1 MAGESNAPRLNAAE
15 CAWFLD
21 VDGTLVDI
29 ADTPDAVR
37 VEAGLVLTL
46 DRLASACDGAVA
58 LISGRRI
65 EEIDGL
71 FAPLRLP
78 AAGQHGM
85 ELRTGEGRL
94 LLHAPESG
102 FLSRA
107 RVAIAGWAAG
117 RPGLLVEDKGIT
129 IAVHFR
135 QAPRL
140 HDEVRRFLGRLLE
153 DAGGEYRLQSGK
165 MVFEI
170 QPAGRDKGTAV
181 LEFMGSAPFRGRT
194 PVFVGDDATDE
205 YAFSVVYGLG
215 GVAVKVGPGE
225 SVARWRL
232 PDVPAVHAWIRG
244 CLGRP

>member
-46 DRLASACDGAVA
+46 DRLASAGDGAVA

-85 ELRTGEGRL
+85 ELRIGEGRL
-94 LLHAPESG
+94 RLHAPETD

-107 RVAIAGWAAG
+107 RVAIAGWAAE

-129 IAVHFR
+129 LAVHFR

-140 HDEVRRFLGRLLE
+140 HDEVRLFLGRLVD
-153 DAGGEYRLQSGK
+153 DARGEYCLQPGK

-170 QPAGRDKGTAV
+170 RPAGRDKGTAV
-181 LEFMGSAPFRGRT
+181 LNFMDSAPFRGRM

-205 YAFSVVYGLG
+205 YAFSVVDGLG
-215 GVAVKVGPGE
+215 GVAVKVGPGV
-225 SVARWRL
+225 SVAGWRL
-232 PDVPAVHAWIRG
+232 PDVPAVHGWIRDW
-244 CLGRP
+244 LGRA

>member
-1 MAGESNAPRLNAAE
+1 MALESNAPCLDAAE

-37 VEAGLVLTL
+37 VEAGLVQTL
-46 DRLASACDGAVA
+46 GRLAAACDGAVA

-65 EEIDGL
+65 EEIDDL

-85 ELRTGEGRL
+85 ELRIGEGRL
-94 LLHAPESG
+94 RLHAPESD
-102 FLSRA
+102 FLPRA
-107 RVAIAGWAAG
+107 RAAIAGWAAK

-129 IAVHFR
+129 LAVHFR

-140 HDEVRRFLGRLLE
+140 HDEVRRFLGRLVD
-153 DAGGEYRLQSGK
+153 DAGGEYRLQPGK

-170 QPAGRDKGTAV
+170 KPAGRDKGTAV
-181 LEFMGSAPFRGRT
+181 LAFMDSAPFRGRV

-205 YAFSVVYGLG
+205 YALSVVYGLG
-215 GVAVKVGPGE
+215 GVAVKVGPGD
-225 SVARWRL
+225 SVAPWRL
-232 PDVPAVHAWIRG
+232 PDVPAVHAWIRA
-244 CLGRP
+244 CLRRP